1 METEKNLFTQVC
13 VMHFEDDGTIPEA
26 NLSEIYIEQL
36 SEHFNVRL
44 KNIGFI
50 KTSKS
55 LDLLFYISTDDI
67 MKFAVKRLAANI
79 RWFEDVVLNNYSHYS
94 STVVEKY
101 YSWEDKESV
110 FAKVEYAN
118 A

>member
-26 NLSEIYIEQL
+26 SLSEKYVEQL
-36 SEHFNVRL
+36 SKHFNVRL
-44 KNIGFI
+44 NNLGFR

-55 LDLLFYISTDDI
+55 LDLLFHIHSDDI

-94 STVVEKY
+94 STVVEKH
-101 YSWEDKESV
+101 YSWPDKESV
-110 FAKVEYAN
+110 LAKVEYAN